1 MSSIFAETTFQ
12 VLKYGGAVSLSIT
25 VIALAFLYRYQ
36 KSIIYPS
43 SFPEGSRSTIA
54 TPKDFGIDYEQIS
67 LKTRDKVS
75 LDSYLMLQPKAPQSC
90 PTLLYFHAN
99 AGNMGHRL
107 PIARVF
113 YSALGMNV
121 FILSYRGYG
130 RSTGSPSELG
140 MNIDAQT
147 ALDFLKQHPV
157 CSSTKIVVYGQ
168 SVGGAVALSLASKN
182 ESLISAL
189 VLENTFTSI
198 KDMIPTVFPYIG
210 TLLSHFCTEKW
221 ESVRAIRN
229 LHELPVL
236 FLSGADDE
244 IVPPIQ
250 MQLLYGLCPSKL
262 KRLCIFPKSKHN
274 DTCLGE
280 GYFHTIAEF
289 LLSNNVRPSAN

>member
-1 MSSIFAETTFQ
+1 MTSTFAESIFQT
-12 VLKYGGAVSLSIT
+12 LKYGGAISLSIT
-25 VIALAFLYRYQ
+25 LIALAFLYRYQ
-36 KSIIYPS
+36 TTLIYPS
-43 SFPEGSRSTIA
+43 SFPEGSRSTVP

-67 LKTRDKVS
+67 LRTRDKII
-75 LDSYLMLQPKAPQSC
+75 LDSYLMLQPKAPESR

-121 FILSYRGYG
+121 FIISYRGYG
-130 RSTGSPSELG
+130 RSTGSSSESG

-147 ALDFLKQHPV
+147 ALDFLREHPV

-182 ESLISAL
+182 ESVISAL

-210 TLLSHFCTEKW
+210 NLLSHFCTEKW
-221 ESVRAIRN
+221 ENVRSIRKIN
-229 LHELPVL
+229 DLPVL

-244 IVPPIQ
+244 IVPPSQ
-250 MQLLYGLCPSKL
+250 MHVLYSICPSKQ
-262 KRLCIFPKSKHN
+262 KRIRVFPKAKHN

-280 GYFHTIAEF
+280 GYFHIIAEF
-289 LLSNNVRPSAN
+289 LLSNNVWTSPN